1 MTVTGM
7 YGKGYVKQRR
17 TIASIDHLTDENNRP
32 NKRNRT
38 INSWDDD
45 DDENVDDVDIDVDDD
60 NIDDGNLSVDKANEF
75 IRVCLP
81 VCRGA

>member
-1 MTVTGM
+1 
-7 YGKGYVKQRR
+7 VKQRR
-17 TIASIDHLTDENNRP
+17 TIASIDDLTDENNRP

-45 DDENVDDVDIDVDDD
+45 DDDEIGDDVDVDVDDD
-60 NIDDGNLSVDKANEF
+60 NIDDGNLSADKANEF